1 MLFLENKEEVAGEFE
16 QKSVGE
22 KQEFVVMTVPHW
34 LSYRSGSFLFVL
46 FCYLK
51 RLFIC
56 LRETESEQQRGRG
69 EERHSPKQT
78 PL

>member
-1 MLFLENKEEVAGEFE
+1 MESKEKVAGEFE

-34 LSYRSGSFLFVL
+34 LSCRSGSFLFVL
-46 FCYLK
+46 LCYLK

-69 EERHSPKQT
+69 EERQNPNQT